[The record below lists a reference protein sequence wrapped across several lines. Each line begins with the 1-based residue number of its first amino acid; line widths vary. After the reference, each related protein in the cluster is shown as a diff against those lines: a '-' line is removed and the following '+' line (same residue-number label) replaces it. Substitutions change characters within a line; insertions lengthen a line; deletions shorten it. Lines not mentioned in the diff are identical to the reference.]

1 MGETSMKYYAM
12 WFVLGLIM
20 VSPILFFVAGVY
32 GDYQSTGKLPWKTK
46 KDKVNSGAKFG

>member
-1 MGETSMKYYAM
+1 MNHYAM

-20 VSPILFFVAGVY
+20 VSPVIFFFAGAY
-32 GDYQSTGKLPWKTK
+32 GDYQSTGKWPWTRQK